1 MDANA
6 WIAFAA
12 LLGVLFVQTAAISFW
27 MGGQSARN
35 RSNSHRIDAL
45 EKAEKEEG
53 TSYVALIREVATL
66 TEKVSSLTDQVR
78 HMDDLLRGANRQL
91 ASLVTRRKGA
101 VPPLSDAQTEY
112 DG

>member
-6 WIAFAA
+6 WVAFS
-12 LLGVLFVQTAAISFW
+12 GVLVLLFIQTAGVAFW
-27 MGGQSARN
+27 MGSLSGRSKSNSAR
-35 RSNSHRIDAL
+35 IEAL
-45 EKAEKEEG
+45 ERSEKEES

-101 VPPLSDAQTEY
+101 VPPLGDAQTEY